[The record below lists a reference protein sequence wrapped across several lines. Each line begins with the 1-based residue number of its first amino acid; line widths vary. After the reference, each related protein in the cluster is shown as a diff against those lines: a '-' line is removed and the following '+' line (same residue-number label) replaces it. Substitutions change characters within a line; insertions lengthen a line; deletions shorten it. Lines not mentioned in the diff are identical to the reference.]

1 MKFYL
6 FSSYTICLIT
16 KEYNI
21 YVKYIINLNRPKSH
35 TERKKSALHNVIPLL
50 FQLTYCD
57 GGAIFSDTTGEND
70 GYAALC
76 K

>member
-1 MKFYL
+1 MG
-6 FSSYTICLIT
+6 
-16 KEYNI
+16 
-21 YVKYIINLNRPKSH
+21 LNH
-35 TERKKSALHNVIPLL
+35 ILNEKKSALHNVIPLL